1 MTDVHYQ
8 NASGYLATERTPFIQ
23 NARAA
28 KGGRAHPRFDLT
40 RLDLLALPIL

>member
-8 NASGYLATERTPFIQ
+8 NASGYLATERTAFIQ
-23 NARAA
+23 NAHAP
-28 KGGRAHPRFDLT
+28 KGGRAHPRLGLT

>member
-8 NASGYLATERTPFIQ
+8 NASGYLATERTAFIQ
-23 NARAA
+23 NAHAA
-28 KGGRAHPRFDLT
+28 KDGRVHPRFGRT

>member
-8 NASGYLATERTPFIQ
+8 NASGYLATERTAVIQ
-23 NARAA
+23 HAHAP
-28 KGGRAHPRFDLT
+28 KGGRAHPRFGLT